1 MSVDTIFFL
10 FVQLRIESKKLFPPF
25 SRVYNNARQQ
35 CWWWLWLF
43 RMISFL
49 PSMVFFCLTCFDVPG
64 LDVCVHQLYCGI
76 EYIVHTLSQ
85 NIHQIVEIL
94 FIQNTYIASFVRISA
109 PCPISFSHSRAAS
122 IVWSASNL
130 TMVYF
135 FPFRSPCIYVL
146 RNIKNYEKYSPS
158 LDGCCFAPVAWHEQ
172 KKERLREREWAPST
186 EHSTFTNGWNKK
198 SSRLNSTMNYNSV
211 A

>member
-1 MSVDTIFFL
+1 MIMIISYDFFSTIYGIFL
-10 FVQLRIESKKLFPPF
+10 FDL
-25 SRVYNNARQQ
+25 
-35 CWWWLWLF
+35 LW
-43 RMISFL
+43 RAW
-49 PSMVFFCLTCFDVPG
+49 

-76 EYIVHTLSQ
+76 EYIVHTLTEHSS
-85 NIHQIVEIL
+85 NCWNLIHSKYIYCIIRPDIGTVSHLIL
-94 FIQNTYIASFVRISA
+94 AQ
-109 PCPISFSHSRAAS
+109 PCCKHCVICKQSYNG
-122 IVWSASNL
+122 I
-130 TMVYF
+130 F
-135 FPFRSPCIYVL
+135 FPFRIPCIYFL

-172 KKERLREREWAPST
+172 KKERLREREWATST